1 MGLVTSPVERDRYIE
16 AYGAGKPGSSRR
28 HRLPTPSA
36 TGRSMKTVAID
47 TSLPEGSVA
56 ASDGQTIAEVRFAP
70 AQTHARRIAAAL
82 QEATARLGWR
92 LADAEL
98 VAVVHG
104 PGSFTGLR
112 VGIATAKGIA
122 WAGGGALVSL
132 SGFEVIAAG
141 QSFPAA
147 GPDDPLHVAFDA
159 GRGDLFVSEVARDP
173 ASPLGWT
180 AAAGVLLPADNW
192 IATLPVAGRV
202 SGPALDLDRLAA
214 LLATRPD
221 LHVAP
226 ADARRPGAA
235 AAAILAA
242 RLAAAGRTVDAR
254 DLTPEYSRPSYV
266 QENDPRPSR

>member
-1 MGLVTSPVERDRYIE
+1 
-16 AYGAGKPGSSRR
+16 
-28 HRLPTPSA
+28 
-36 TGRSMKTVAID
+36 MKTVAID

-98 VAVVHG
+98 VAVVRG

-141 QSFPAA
+141 GSFPAA
-147 GPDDPLHVAFDA
+147 DPDGPLHVAFDA

-180 AAAGVLLPADNW
+180 AAAGVLLPADDW

-235 AAAILAA
+235 AAAILAV